1 MAKISSRK
9 AVEEKRKEL
18 ILSKKTARTQQ
29 SESSQNAPSVSIKSR
44 YQRQKYHINNNE
56 MARVLKQEIEE
67 EMNLLQKKM
76 QNIKQWMVNHKQASA
91 DELLLLY
98 DMRRDLKMYNT
109 KFQQSTQNLYS
120 GDHQQIIE
128 AIHDVSMN
136 DIDCFENQEIS
147 QN

>member
-1 MAKISSRK
+1 
-9 AVEEKRKEL
+9 
-18 ILSKKTARTQQ
+18 
-29 SESSQNAPSVSIKSR
+29 
-44 YQRQKYHINNNE
+44 

-109 KFQQSTQNLYS
+109 KFQ
-120 GDHQQIIE
+120 
-128 AIHDVSMN
+128 
-136 DIDCFENQEIS
+136 
-147 QN
+147 

>member
-109 KFQQSTQNLYS
+109 KFQ
-120 GDHQQIIE
+120 
-128 AIHDVSMN
+128 
-136 DIDCFENQEIS
+136 
-147 QN
+147 